1 MQSPDKKLENGKD
14 RKELCDYVIIQG
26 TRDKLWMRSSILSN
40 DIYIYIYIYI
50 VFDNNVSKDIDWYLQ
65 QLLNNVPSIISRLYS
80 WIK

>member
-26 TRDKLWMRSSILSN
+26 IRDKLWMRSSILSN
-40 DIYIYIYIYI
+40 DIYI

>member
-26 TRDKLWMRSSILSN
+26 IRDKLWMRSSILSN
-40 DIYIYIYIYI
+40 DIYIYIYI
-50 VFDNNVSKDIDWYLQ
+50 VFDNYVSKDIDWYLQ
-65 QLLNNVPSIISRLYS
+65 QLLNNVPSIIWRLYS